1 MYKHKT
7 KKMDGFIVCVKRKK
21 YEDIA
26 DDLDVLL
33 FSYINVIAIKR
44 EKVTK
49 KCLLKWGFKFEDY
62 KSFLKNNIK
71 MSK

>member
-1 MYKHKT
+1 
-7 KKMDGFIVCVKRKK
+7 MDGFIVCVKRKK

-49 KCLLKWGFKFEDY
+49 TCLLKWGFKFEDY